1 MASLTTLVLAIDARQ
16 AAVGGNQFVAV
27 TNNIKIGAARAATA
41 NKTLGGSFGT
51 LAKQM
56 GKAFLVFKAL
66 QGIKGTTRTIADFE
80 ETMKTVE
87 LVTRS
92 ATAQMEQMTEV
103 ARVLGATT
111 RYTANEAAEGMLQLA
126 RAGFSAEESMR
137 AIKDS
142 LDLATA
148 GGLTLAEST
157 QYMANSIRQFA
168 LDASD
173 AGRVANVFTVISNNA
188 NMTVRDMAESMKYA
202 GTVAASTGVSIE
214 ETAAA
219 MGVLADRGIRGTRAG
234 TQFRGVLLALA
245 GPTKRMHD
253 ALGKLAVRYEEV
265 NPATHSLTEI
275 MDRLRLGVDGL
286 ANPMDKAGLYASIFT
301 RRQVAAGLA
310 LTEMNGHLKDQIQ
323 ITKDLTGEH
332 TRMARELEQTV
343 KGKWIAFQS
352 ALQEVA
358 LDAGDGGVKG
368 ILHGL
373 LDVLV
378 ETTRIVGDVASAWEK
393 AGSVAKILATAVHQA
408 AIAYAALMALK
419 ILSFFWSMG
428 TAIWATVAATGSL
441 TAATHG
447 LRAAIAGTGIGL
459 FVVAL
464 GSIASWYLMNQDRGE
479 NFTRTLE
486 EQDKKAKALGV
497 TLRGL
502 TESHGGDQG
511 ADKTRLRLELLKQLR
526 GELAGATVSYEDLK
540 AARLLGAKETVATE
554 ESILATLD
562 AQIVAYSRLLAG
574 QNVQKYGTSDPAS
587 ALAIE
592 ELLIL
597 LDEESAS
604 LGIVGR
610 TAADTAIKQEA
621 YTEGVKALAKAIGEG
636 AIPTERMLE
645 HIEEELRKRDA
656 LLAAIQE
663 QIDLEKQQA
672 SNRDYLQKLED
683 EVYLLKVL
691 AEQGKLA
698 RAEAEATL
706 DMVARGIPLWS
717 AEADRIYALV
727 KAKHDLTEATKGST
741 GATVEST
748 RAIESWIR
756 SGNEQLAVMEKQ
768 KGLSGVFGPEY
779 ENAMKKAAI
788 SAEASARIA
797 SMNKDKMAP
806 EKYTEMV
813 AKIKEMELALLG
825 EVDAMTLL
833 AEKREYAEN
842 AAQAFTNAFGS
853 IISGANSAK
862 DAVKGLIEALIQM
875 ALQKSLLGPMQDALS
890 GMFMGLGGAAAGGG
904 GGGWDTGTQ
913 GGLGGGGGGW
923 VARGGVMENGNL
935 TRYAYGGVVDSPMY
949 FPTRSGTGLMAE
961 AGSPE
966 AIMPLKRGKD
976 GKLGVA
982 SDGGGGGPRVVNVS
996 MNVQTKDADS
1006 FRRSRVQI
1014 QSDLKR
1020 MTTNMGLS

>member
-16 AAVGGNQFVAV
+16 AAVGGNQFVAA

-234 TQFRGVLLALA
+234 TQFRGVMLALA
-245 GPTKRMHD
+245 GPTKRTME
-253 ALGKLAVRYEEV
+253 ALKQMNVAYRDV
-265 NPATHSLTEI
+265 NPAAKSLTQI
-275 MDRLRLGVDGL
+275 MDALRKGVDSL
-286 ANPMDKAGLYASIFT
+286 ENPMEKANLYARIFT

-310 LTEMNGHLKDQIQ
+310 LTEMNGHLKDQIKLVGE
-323 ITKDLTGEH
+323 TTDEH

-343 KGKWIAFQS
+343 VGKWIAFQS
-352 ALQEVA
+352 AMQEVA
-358 LDAGDGGVKG
+358 LDAGDAGLVGVM
-368 ILHGL
+368 HDL

-378 ETTRIVGDVASAWEK
+378 DVTRIVGEVDGAWQK
-393 AGSVAKILATAVHQA
+393 AGLAGKALAVAVTAITVAGAAFVALKLATFLGALGLA
-408 AIAYAALMALK
+408 AISTAAQFGTLTFAVEYLWVVITAHPIGAIVTAVGLAVAGFVAWSRSSKEVTVDLSALVKEAERVEAAIYDVVEAENTLRDARTGGAKSEIIAAL
-419 ILSFFWSMG
+419 
-428 TAIWATVAATGSL
+428 
-441 TAATHG
+441 
-447 LRAAIAGTGIGL
+447 
-459 FVVAL
+459 
-464 GSIASWYLMNQDRGE
+464 RG
-479 NFTRTLE
+479 
-486 EQDKKAKALGV
+486 Q
-497 TLRGL
+497 LRGL
-502 TESHGGDQG
+502 EDYQKKLELSKALEVKLSDARIAGLDEWMIKMAQMETIKGPFDDG
-511 ADKTRLRLELLKQLR
+511 ADIEASAGGLFRSAALQAVRGQIQAIALEL
-526 GELAGATVSYEDLK
+526 ES
-540 AARLLGAKETVATE
+540 LGAVRGGGMTAIQDAAQDT
-554 ESILATLD
+554 ILA
-562 AQIVAYSRLLAG
+562 
-574 QNVQKYGTSDPAS
+574 
-587 ALAIE
+587 
-592 ELLIL
+592 
-597 LDEESAS
+597 
-604 LGIVGR
+604 
-610 TAADTAIKQEA
+610 
-621 YTEGVKALAKAIGEG
+621 
-636 AIPTERMLE
+636 
-645 HIEEELRKRDA
+645 
-656 LLAAIQE
+656 
-663 QIDLEKQQA
+663 
-672 SNRDYLQKLED
+672 LED
-683 EVYLLKVL
+683 ENAILAVL
-691 AEQGKLA
+691 GETARETAIEQA
-698 RAEAEATL
+698 A
-706 DMVARGIPLWS
+706 
-717 AEADRIYALV
+717 
-727 KAKHDLTEATKGST
+727 LTEIQKLNAKSVIQVSDEQAQAIRDLIRENYSLKDAVTAQRKSGT
-741 GATVEST
+741 AATVEST

-768 KGLSGVFGPEY
+768 QGLSGVFGPEY